1 MKQQKL
7 LILSRADDEHVER
20 LVTELDRLGHPW
32 IRFDPGDFPAT
43 AELSVSL
50 GQRSGIGQLVLPDR
64 EQIVLNEIGS
74 VWYRRPTPVHADKM
88 LPPMQQL
95 FIEREARAGL
105 WGLLRTIEGV
115 WVNHPDAIREAAYK
129 PHQLALAYRLGLNI
143 PRTIITSS
151 PDAFTRFYEECQGN
165 VIYKLMG
172 FPSYEVENGAIASTF
187 TSLVPRDMLKEVQRI
202 KATTHLFQEYQQ
214 KICDVRIVIIGKT
227 LFAIEIH
234 PLSDETRI
242 DFRRDYH
249 ALRYAIHQIPA
260 KTQKALFALTHH
272 YRLLY
277 AAIDLLYTPEKE
289 YVFLELN
296 PVGQLGWL
304 EQPTGLPLFR
314 TLALLLTRRTADTC
328 REEGT

>member
-1 MKQQKL
+1 MKQQKI

-20 LVTELDRLGHPW
+20 LVTELEALGHPW
-32 IRFDPGDFPAT
+32 IRFDPGDFPET
-43 AELSVSL
+43 AELSACL
-50 GQRSGIGQLVLPDR
+50 GEGSERGQLVLPDG
-64 EQIVLNEIGS
+64 EQINLDEIRS
-74 VWYRRPTPVHADKM
+74 VWYRRPTPLHADKT
-88 LPPMQQL
+88 LPPIQQL

-105 WGLLRTIEGV
+105 WGLLRTIECV
-115 WVNHPDAIREAAYK
+115 WVNHPDSIREAAYK
-129 PHQLALAYRLGLNI
+129 SHQLALAHRLGLNI
-143 PRTIITSS
+143 PPTLITSS
-151 PDAFTRFYEECQGN
+151 PDAFMRFYTECQGN

-172 FPSYEVENGAIASTF
+172 FPSYEVEKGAIASTF
-187 TSLVPRDMLKEVQRI
+187 TSLVPQDMLKEAQRI
-202 KATTHLFQEYQQ
+202 KATAHLFQKYQQ
-214 KICDVRIVIIGKT
+214 KICDVRVVIIGKT

-242 DFRRDYH
+242 DFRRDYR
-249 ALRYAIHQIPA
+249 ALRYAVHQLPDEI
-260 KTQKALFALTHH
+260 QQALFALTNY

-314 TLALLLTRRTADTC
+314 TLALLLIGQT
-328 REEGT
+328 EERC